1 MFPPVAESCALAI
14 FGGTGQFCGRRGGGL
29 VGVVMP
35 VQRHALL
42 CLGIGQVSPGLLVA
56 HWFELV
62 FAISSG
68 ENFEVEFE
76 VTVVAIEP

>member
-1 MFPPVAESCALAI
+1 MDAVAAASSGWLCLSRD
-14 FGGTGQFCGRRGGGL
+14 T
-29 VGVVMP
+29 
-35 VQRHALL
+35 HYL